1 MTKLKLLWLF
11 LGHPEEKKM
20 MEAKKAAVSTCSI
33 DMCRGNEVRL
43 YELCGKHYKKSVEDT
58 KAKMMVATDDNF

>member
-1 MTKLKLLWLF
+1 
-11 LGHPEEKKM
+11 M

-33 DMCRGNEVRL
+33 DVCRGNEVRL
-43 YELCGKHYKKSVEDT
+43 YEMCGKHYKKSIEDA